1 MTVHTNQTNIQ
12 AFIKEVNLN
21 LDILF
26 FVQDMSKDDR
36 CKIILKLFNL
46 YTSTTIWLGSVKYK
60 GVLEEKCYEIL
71 ADPSLTEV
79 SDEISKQVTEVIHKT
94 LRMFRCRHLIGDK
107 YCINPKVGVA
117 CTYHTNIR
125 TKACCIVKDTTN
137 INKDVLSI
145 LFDYVDY

>member
-1 MTVHTNQTNIQ
+1 MTVETNQTNIK
-12 AFIKEVNLN
+12 AFIKEVNVK

-26 FVQDMSKDDR
+26 FVEDMSKDDR
-36 CKIILKLFNL
+36 CKIILEVFNL
-46 YTSTTIWLGSVKYK
+46 YTSTTIWLDYVRFACI
-60 GVLEEKCYEIL
+60 LEEKCYQIL

-94 LRMFRCRHLIGDK
+94 LRMIRCRHLIGDK

-125 TKACCIVKDTTN
+125 TEACCIIKDTTN